1 MLGVDG
7 KNWMFPGGPQGP
19 GRRCVSGGTGWL
31 GFWALSLWSGGFAE
45 DEASQSWALSVG
57 AVQGSSVTPLPSC
70 RPELKP
76 VDKESEVMMK

>member
-1 MLGVDG
+1 M
-7 KNWMFPGGPQGP
+7 M
-19 GRRCVSGGTGWL
+19 GRTGCSQVVPRALEGAVCLEGRGWL

-45 DEASQSWALSVG
+45 DEASQSWAAGVG
-57 AVQGSSVTPLPSC
+57 TVQGSSVTPLPSC

>member
-1 MLGVDG
+1 ML
-7 KNWMFPGGPQGP
+7 M
-19 GRRCVSGGTGWL
+19 GRTGCSQVVPRALEGAVYLEGRGRL
-31 GFWALSLWSGGFAE
+31 GFWVLSLWSRGFAE